1 MEWWL
6 PEITIIA
13 LGFASRTVSVVS
25 DHQTSQ
31 HQLNL
36 IISSWENWYSDSSII
51 YRDIVISILSS
62 TWHHTESPRSP
73 ESSAPCYKLTVWNI
87 VILPGLLSSHLLSSP
102 LLSSQLVDWRR
113 VTANLQLVVTSQL
126 SLTQLS
132 AFWVLSQR
140 VHWSA
145 HLLFTADSS
154 SVQLNSQLVRHPSV
168 WSLAQPLL
176 TKCNQV

>member
-1 MEWWL
+1 MEHWGWNDGMMEWWL

-62 TWHHTESPRSP
+62 TWHRTESPRSP

-87 VILPGLLSSHLLSSP
+87 VILPGLLSS
-102 LLSSQLVDWRR
+102 
-113 VTANLQLVVTSQL
+113 
-126 SLTQLS
+126 
-132 AFWVLSQR
+132 
-140 VHWSA
+140 
-145 HLLFTADSS
+145 
-154 SVQLNSQLVRHPSV
+154 
-168 WSLAQPLL
+168 PLL
-176 TKCNQV
+176 TVSWLTQSNCKLAVSGDVTTQSDAAQCILSAESEGSLISSPVVHCWLKLSSA

>member
-62 TWHHTESPRSP
+62 TWHRTESPRSP

-87 VILPGLLSSHLLSSP
+87 VIEVCSNCNMMEHSTPLHTPHPRWSHRVPHWHRSDWARLWVP
-102 LLSSQLVDWRR
+102 LQ
-113 VTANLQLVVTSQL
+113 SQL
-126 SLTQLS
+126 SRIEDVGEHSDQVMKWTKNNTGSNFHEISILK
-132 AFWVLSQR
+132 VLSIHRIFQ
-140 VHWSA
+140 SGQA
-145 HLLFTADSS
+145 
-154 SVQLNSQLVRHPSV
+154 
-168 WSLAQPLL
+168 
-176 TKCNQV
+176 K